1 MSSVDALAGVVIGI
15 IAICVLLSFFKK
27 LDLSI
32 TLVLC
37 NIVVFILIMFWPGSD
52 YSLEFNPIYLETG
65 ENLYTILT
73 SMFAHAGIFHLLG
86 NMLFLILLGPA
97 LEQRIGKL
105 RFAVV
110 YFLSGIVATL
120 TFSAV
125 LWGEPVYLLG
135 ASGAI
140 SGIIGTFLVT
150 YPRDKI
156 TMILGFFLIPDAPVW
171 AVSAVWFLFNV
182 VIAVGSP
189 QTAWEAHLGGFLAGA
204 VIGLLFYK
212 AVKSE
217 HVDKVPDISS
227 LEQMATNNKQRE
239 AVEALIG
246 ETNPDI
252 RRAWMEHFAENTQCP
267 NCGSMMKWSKNSFR
281 CNCGYSRKVK

>member
-1 MSSVDALAGVVIGI
+1 MDALAGVVIFI
-15 IAICVLLSFFKK
+15 IAACVLLSFFKR

-37 NIVVFILIMFWPGSD
+37 NIIVFIITMFWSGSG
-52 YSLEFNPIYLETG
+52 YVLEFSPIYLETG

-73 SMFAHAGIFHLLG
+73 SMFAHASIFHLLG

-105 RFAVV
+105 KFAVV
-110 YFLSGIVATL
+110 YFFSGIVATL

-125 LWGEPVYLLG
+125 MWGEPIYLLG

-156 TMILGFFLIPDAPVW
+156 TMILGFILIPDAPVW

-182 VIAVGSP
+182 VIVVGSS

-212 AVKSE
+212 SVKSE
-217 HVDKVPDISS
+217 RVESAPDVDT
-227 LEQMATNNKQRE
+227 LEQLVTNSKQK
-239 AVEALIG
+239 EALEALRG

-252 RRAWMEHFAENTQCP
+252 RKAWLEHFAENTQCP
-267 NCGSMMKWSKNSFR
+267 NCGSMMNWSKNSLK
-281 CNCGYSRKVK
+281 CNCGYSRKIK

>member
-1 MSSVDALAGVVIGI
+1 MDALAGVVIFI
-15 IAICVLLSFFKK
+15 IAACVLLSFFKR

-37 NIVVFILIMFWPGSD
+37 NIIVFIITMFWSGSG
-52 YSLEFNPIYLETG
+52 YVLEFSPIYLETG

-73 SMFAHAGIFHLLG
+73 SMFAHASIFHLLG

-105 RFAVV
+105 KFAVV

-125 LWGEPVYLLG
+125 MWGEPIYLLG

-156 TMILGFFLIPDAPVW
+156 TMILGFILIPDAPVW

-182 VIAVGSP
+182 VIVVGSS

-212 AVKSE
+212 SVKSE
-217 HVDKVPDISS
+217 RVESALGVDT
-227 LEQMATNNKQRE
+227 LEQLVTNSKQK
-239 AVEALIG
+239 EALEALRG

-252 RRAWMEHFAENTQCP
+252 RKAWLEHFAENTQCP
-267 NCGSMMKWSKNSFR
+267 NCGSMMNWGKNSLK
-281 CNCGYSRKVK
+281 CNCGYSRKIK

>member
-1 MSSVDALAGVVIGI
+1 MDALAGVVIFI
-15 IAICVLLSFFKK
+15 IAACVLLSFFKR

-37 NIVVFILIMFWPGSD
+37 NIIVFIITMFWSGSG
-52 YSLEFNPIYLETG
+52 YVLEFSPIYLETG

-73 SMFAHAGIFHLLG
+73 SMFAHASIFHLLG

-105 RFAVV
+105 KFAVV

-125 LWGEPVYLLG
+125 MWGEPIYLLG

-156 TMILGFFLIPDAPVW
+156 TMILGFILIPDAPVW

-182 VIAVGSP
+182 VIVVGSS

-212 AVKSE
+212 SVKSE
-217 HVDKVPDISS
+217 RVESAPDVDT
-227 LEQMATNNKQRE
+227 LEQLVTNSKQK
-239 AVEALIG
+239 EALEALRG

-252 RRAWMEHFAENTQCP
+252 RKAWLEHFAENTQCP
-267 NCGSMMKWSKNSFR
+267 NCGSMMNWGKNSLK
-281 CNCGYSRKVK
+281 CNCGYSRKIK

>member
-1 MSSVDALAGVVIGI
+1 MDALAGVVIFI
-15 IAICVLLSFFKK
+15 IAACVLLSFFKR

-37 NIVVFILIMFWPGSD
+37 NIIVFIITMFWSGSD
-52 YSLEFNPIYLETG
+52 YVLEFSPIYLETG

-73 SMFAHAGIFHLLG
+73 SMFAHASIFHLLG

-105 RFAVV
+105 KFAVV

-125 LWGEPVYLLG
+125 MWGEPIYLLG

-156 TMILGFFLIPDAPVW
+156 TMILGFILIPDAPVW

-182 VIAVGSP
+182 VIVVVSS

-212 AVKSE
+212 SVKSE
-217 HVDKVPDISS
+217 RVESAPDVDT
-227 LEQMATNNKQRE
+227 LEQLVTNSKQK
-239 AVEALIG
+239 EALEALRG

-252 RRAWMEHFAENTQCP
+252 RKAWLEHFAENTQCP
-267 NCGSMMKWSKNSFR
+267 NCGSMMNWGKNSLK
-281 CNCGYSRKVK
+281 CNCGYSRKIK

>member
-1 MSSVDALAGVVIGI
+1 MDALAGVVIGI
-15 IAICVLLSFFKK
+15 IAVCVLLSFFKK

-37 NIVVFILIMFWPGSD
+37 NIVIFIITMFWSGSN
-52 YSLEFNPIYLETG
+52 STLAFNPVYLETG
-65 ENLYTILT
+65 DNLYTILT

-86 NMLFLILLGPA
+86 NVLFLILLGPA

-105 RFAVV
+105 RFAAV
-110 YFLSGIVATL
+110 YFLSGIIATL

-125 LWGEPVYLLG
+125 LWNEPVYLLG

-156 TMILGFFLIPDAPVW
+156 TMIMGFILIPDAPVW

-182 VIAVGSP
+182 ILAAGSP

-212 AVKSE
+212 SVMSE
-217 HVDKVPDISS
+217 HEDKVPETSS
-227 LEQMATNNKQRE
+227 LEQLVTNSKQRE
-239 AVEALIG
+239 ALDALRG

-252 RRAWMEHFAENTQCP
+252 RRAWMEHFAEHTPCP
-267 NCGSMMKWSKNSFR
+267 NCGSMMTWGKNSLK
-281 CNCGYSRKVK
+281 CNCGYSRKIK

>member
-1 MSSVDALAGVVIGI
+1 MDALAGVVIGI

-37 NIVVFILIMFWPGSD
+37 NIVIFILTMFWPGSTNTV
-52 YSLEFNPIYLETG
+52 LEFSPIYLETG
-65 ENLYTILT
+65 ENLYTLLT

-105 RFAVV
+105 KFAVV

-125 LWGEPVYLLG
+125 LWNEPVYLLG

-156 TMILGFFLIPDAPVW
+156 TMILGFILIPDAPVW

-182 VIAVGSP
+182 VLAVGSP

-212 AVKSE
+212 SVKSE
-217 HVDKVPDISS
+217 HVDKVPEIDS
-227 LEQMATNNKQRE
+227 LEQMATNSKQRE
-239 AVEALIG
+239 AVEALRG
-246 ETNPDI
+246 
-252 RRAWMEHFAENTQCP
+252 
-267 NCGSMMKWSKNSFR
+267 
-281 CNCGYSRKVK
+281 

>member
-1 MSSVDALAGVVIGI
+1 MDVLAGVVIGI
-15 IAICVLLSFFKK
+15 IAVCVLLSFFKK

-37 NIVVFILIMFWPGSD
+37 NVVIFILTMFWSGSN
-52 YSLEFNPIYLETG
+52 SALAFNPVYLETG
-65 ENLYTILT
+65 DNLYTILT

-110 YFLSGIVATL
+110 YFLSGIIATL

-125 LWGEPVYLLG
+125 LWNEPVYLLG

-156 TMILGFFLIPDAPVW
+156 TMIMGFILIPDAPVW

-182 VIAVGSP
+182 VLATGSP

-212 AVKSE
+212 SVTSE
-217 HVDKVPDISS
+217 HADKVPEMSS
-227 LEQMATNNKQRE
+227 LEQLATNSKQRE
-239 AVEALIG
+239 ALDALRG

-252 RRAWMEHFAENTQCP
+252 RRAWMEHFAEHTPCP
-267 NCGSMMKWSKNSFR
+267 NCGSMMTWSKNSLK
-281 CNCGYSRKVK
+281 CNCGYSRKIK

>member
-1 MSSVDALAGVVIGI
+1 MDALAGVVIFI
-15 IAICVLLSFFKK
+15 IAACVLLSFFKR

-37 NIVVFILIMFWPGSD
+37 NIIVFIITMFWSGSG
-52 YSLEFNPIYLETG
+52 YVLEFSPIYLETG

-73 SMFAHAGIFHLLG
+73 SMFAHASIFHLLG

-105 RFAVV
+105 KFAVV
-110 YFLSGIVATL
+110 YFFSGIVATL

-125 LWGEPVYLLG
+125 MWGEPIYLLG

-156 TMILGFFLIPDAPVW
+156 TMILGFILIPDAPVW

-182 VIAVGSP
+182 VIVVGSS

-212 AVKSE
+212 SVKSE
-217 HVDKVPDISS
+217 RVESAPDVDT
-227 LEQMATNNKQRE
+227 LEQLVTNSKQK
-239 AVEALIG
+239 EALEALRE

-252 RRAWMEHFAENTQCP
+252 RKAWLEHFAENTQCP
-267 NCGSMMKWSKNSFR
+267 NCGSMMNWGKNSLK
-281 CNCGYSRKVK
+281 CNCGYSRKIK

>member
-1 MSSVDALAGVVIGI
+1 MDALAGVVIFI
-15 IAICVLLSFFKK
+15 IAACVLLSFFKR

-37 NIVVFILIMFWPGSD
+37 NIVVFIITMFWSGSG
-52 YSLEFNPIYLETG
+52 YVLEFSPIYLETG

-73 SMFAHAGIFHLLG
+73 SMFAHASIFHLLG
-86 NMLFLILLGPA
+86 NILFLILLGPA

-125 LWGEPVYLLG
+125 MWGEPIYLLG

-156 TMILGFFLIPDAPVW
+156 TMILGFILIPDAPVW

-182 VIAVGSP
+182 VIVVGSS

-212 AVKSE
+212 SVKSE
-217 HVDKVPDISS
+217 RVESAPDVDT
-227 LEQMATNNKQRE
+227 LEQLVTNSKQK
-239 AVEALIG
+239 EALEALRG

-252 RRAWMEHFAENTQCP
+252 RKAWLEHFAENTQCP
-267 NCGSMMKWSKNSFR
+267 NCGSMMNWGKNSLK
-281 CNCGYSRKVK
+281 CNCGYSRKIK

>member
-1 MSSVDALAGVVIGI
+1 MDALAGVVIFI
-15 IAICVLLSFFKK
+15 IAACVLLSFFKK

-37 NIVVFILIMFWPGSD
+37 NIIVFIITMFWSGSD
-52 YSLEFNPIYLETG
+52 YVLEFSPIYLETG

-73 SMFAHAGIFHLLG
+73 SMFAHASIFHLLG

-105 RFAVV
+105 KFAVV

-125 LWGEPVYLLG
+125 MWGEPIYLIG

-156 TMILGFFLIPDAPVW
+156 TMILGFILIPDAPVW

-182 VIAVGSP
+182 VIVVGSS

-212 AVKSE
+212 SVKGERVESAPG
-217 HVDKVPDISS
+217 VDT
-227 LEQMATNNKQRE
+227 LEQLVTNSKQK
-239 AVEALIG
+239 EALEALRG

-252 RRAWMEHFAENTQCP
+252 RKAWLEHFAENTQCP
-267 NCGSMMKWSKNSFR
+267 NCGSMMNWGKNSLK
-281 CNCGYSRKVK
+281 CNCGYSRKIK

>member
-1 MSSVDALAGVVIGI
+1 MDALAGVVIFI
-15 IAICVLLSFFKK
+15 IAACVLLSFFKR

-37 NIVVFILIMFWPGSD
+37 NIIVFIITMFWSGSD
-52 YSLEFNPIYLETG
+52 YVLEFSPIYLETG

-73 SMFAHAGIFHLLG
+73 SMFAHASIFHLLG

-105 RFAVV
+105 KFAVV

-125 LWGEPVYLLG
+125 MWGEPIYLLG

-156 TMILGFFLIPDAPVW
+156 TMILGFILIPDAPVW

-182 VIAVGSP
+182 VIVVGSS

-212 AVKSE
+212 SVKSE
-217 HVDKVPDISS
+217 RVESAPDVDT
-227 LEQMATNNKQRE
+227 LEQLVTNSKQK
-239 AVEALIG
+239 EALEALRG

-252 RRAWMEHFAENTQCP
+252 RKAWLEHFAENTQCP
-267 NCGSMMKWSKNSFR
+267 NCGSMMNWGKNSLK
-281 CNCGYSRKVK
+281 CNCGYSRKIK

>member
-1 MSSVDALAGVVIGI
+1 MDALAGVVIFI
-15 IAICVLLSFFKK
+15 IAACVLLSFFKR

-37 NIVVFILIMFWPGSD
+37 NIIVLIITMFWSGSG
-52 YSLEFNPIYLETG
+52 YVLEFSPIYLETG

-73 SMFAHAGIFHLLG
+73 SMFAHASIFHLLG

-105 RFAVV
+105 KFAVV

-125 LWGEPVYLLG
+125 MWGEPIYLLG

-156 TMILGFFLIPDAPVW
+156 TMILGFILIPDAPIW

-182 VIAVGSP
+182 VIVVGSS

-212 AVKSE
+212 SVKSE
-217 HVDKVPDISS
+217 RVESAPDVDT
-227 LEQMATNNKQRE
+227 LEQLVTNSKQK
-239 AVEALIG
+239 EALEALRG

-252 RRAWMEHFAENTQCP
+252 RKAWLEHFAENTQCP
-267 NCGSMMKWSKNSFR
+267 NCGSMMNWGKNSLK
-281 CNCGYSRKVK
+281 CNCGYSRKIK

>member
-1 MSSVDALAGVVIGI
+1 MDALAGVVIFI
-15 IAICVLLSFFKK
+15 IAACMLLSFFKR

-37 NIVVFILIMFWPGSD
+37 NIIVFIITMFWSGSG
-52 YSLEFNPIYLETG
+52 YVLEFSPIYLETG

-73 SMFAHAGIFHLLG
+73 SMFAHASIFHLLG
-86 NMLFLILLGPA
+86 NILFLILLGPA

-125 LWGEPVYLLG
+125 MWDEPIYLLG

-156 TMILGFFLIPDAPVW
+156 TMILGFILIPDAPVW

-182 VIAVGSP
+182 VIVVGSS

-212 AVKSE
+212 SVKSE
-217 HVDKVPDISS
+217 RVESAPDVDT
-227 LEQMATNNKQRE
+227 LEQLVTNSKQK
-239 AVEALIG
+239 EALEALRG

-252 RRAWMEHFAENTQCP
+252 RKAWLEHFAENTQCP
-267 NCGSMMKWSKNSFR
+267 NCGSMMNWGKNSLK
-281 CNCGYSRKVK
+281 CNCGYSRKIK